1 MLKTF
6 CKFAALVIFSFF
18 VFSCSAKE
26 EKIVAENKEAQAE
39 VGSQAGLNSEK
50 KDKGLQA
57 EQVKE
62 KTADAQYQ
70 KALNEASIIF
80 EFDAVNKKINL
91 SLKADENIK
100 IEGAVPSEI
109 PADGSV
115 TEIFIAKNS
124 LALLGDI
131 KELTIHNAEILSGVK
146 IIKVPALRSLD
157 ISFSGLKNIEFL
169 DCPSLENLI
178 LEGNKKMNK
187 PDFYSL
193 KGLKKL
199 NLAKTTI
206 NEMDFSVFPR
216 LECLDISSVSLKAL
230 DLTKNIEL
238 KELDCE
244 NSGLN
249 NLDLTKNIKLTHL
262 NCRANK
268 LTDLALFQ
276 NKELKF
282 LDCGKNELDKLLIA
296 LNTKLQKLYC
306 DSNEINDLD
315 FSSLKELEELYC
327 YRNKIENLIVGS
339 NPKLKTLFCFE
350 NKIDEESMKQLF
362 DSLIAGDGYNFKT
375 IVVYAEKNSDL
386 IYKSYK
392 YFDHNFEPT
401 EEMLN
406 SSSFKFWKVYFTLYG
421 LEDIGSIIDSL
432 VQKTGEAF

>member
-26 EKIVAENKEAQAE
+26 EKIGAENKEEQSE

-169 DCPSLENLI
+169 DCPALENLI

-187 PDFYSL
+187 PDFSSL

-206 NEMDFSVFPR
+206 QEMDFSVFPH

-276 NKELKF
+276 NKELTF

-327 YRNKIENLIVGS
+327 YRNKIENIIVGS

-375 IVVYAEKNSDL
+375 IVVYAEKNPDL
-386 IYKSYK
+386 IYKSDK
-392 YFDHNFEPT
+392 YFDHNFVPT

-421 LEDIGSIIDSL
+421 LEDMGSIIDSL